1 MLTYASE
8 KMEKTDWINYGFEYD
23 EGMKSYYHIIQS
35 DEIPAKQRPLPS
47 KNNLPQK
54 RSKLNPKPKEQ
65 IEILEKEFL
74 NCNYLNYKNLE
85 KLINNTGLKKA
96 QIQDWFSR
104 KRWKSSSNKEKMQP
118 AKTLRIL

>member
-1 MLTYASE
+1 
-8 KMEKTDWINYGFEYD
+8 MEKTDWINYGFEYG

-47 KNNLPQK
+47 KNDLPQK

-96 QIQDWFSR
+96 QIQDWSSR